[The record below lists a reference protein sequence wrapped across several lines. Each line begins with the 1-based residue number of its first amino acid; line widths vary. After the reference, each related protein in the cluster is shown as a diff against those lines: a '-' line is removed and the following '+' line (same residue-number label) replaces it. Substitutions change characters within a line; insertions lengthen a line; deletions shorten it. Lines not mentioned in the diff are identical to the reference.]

1 MARLSIGVER
11 LGAEGFR
18 LELGGKDGAP
28 NIVGLAPG
36 GGIRGRY
43 EQDDEVIGLRSI
55 RADTLV
61 LSEFGWSLSG
71 GRIEVGAPSRLREVE
86 IDATIARGN
95 KQPKFVGS
103 IRAGQVE
110 ATLDLALGN
119 VKIHSASV
127 TIQGFE
133 LSAGDDGKVAIRLGH
148 VTAGSVK
155 AVLEAIELVATS
167 VSAPGSVTI
176 DSSGIRFDA
185 LDVGQI
191 QARLP
196 DLAALRKPPPEG
208 TPDAPKEKR
217 GIPELPF
224 LSMLS
229 GQLNLDVIPDVTL
242 PIIGTRRAK
251 HQFRVPIDN
260 GVVGIKK
267 LESSLSTLESMVIDF
282 EVEDGKLVLE
292 KDIPLVPF
300 DNTPLV
306 YWPLDRDAQALA
318 NDKRV
323 AIATL
328 MRPKLPESAR
338 KTAAEDRKK
347 KGKAIDLKK
356 IDVADIDISLRCGGP
371 SEMPIAGGRMRMGS
385 KDHAAIGELTITGG
399 LTYAPGDPV
408 PGEIKV
414 AGKKL
419 RLGLDAIGLGTRTLS
434 AVDVG
439 IETLDTVTVGFAGVR
454 PSNVGAMATGI
465 RLLGVH
471 LAGHRKIR

>member
-28 NIVGLAPG
+28 NVVGLAPG

-43 EQDDEVIGLRSI
+43 EQDEEVIGLRSI

-61 LSEFGWSLSG
+61 LSEFGWSLSA
-71 GRIEVGAPSRLREVE
+71 GRIEVSAPSRLREVE
-86 IDATIARGN
+86 IDATIARGD

-110 ATLDLALGN
+110 ATLNLALGN
-119 VKIHSASV
+119 VDIHGASV

-133 LSAGDDGKVAIRLGH
+133 LAAGEDGKVAIRLGH

-167 VSAPGSVTI
+167 VSTPGSVTI

-185 LDVGQI
+185 LEVGQL

-196 DLAALRKPPPEG
+196 DLAALRKTPPDDP
-208 TPDAPKEKR
+208 TDAPPKGNR

-224 LSMLS
+224 LAMLS

-251 HQFRVPIDN
+251 HQFRIPIER

-292 KDIPLVPF
+292 KDLPLVPF

-328 MRPKLPESAR
+328 LRPKLPESAR
-338 KTAAEDRKK
+338 KTAAEDKKK

-371 SEMPIAGGRMRMGS
+371 TEMPVAGGRMRLGS
-385 KDHAAIGELTITGG
+385 KDHAAIGELTIQGG
-399 LTYAPGDPV
+399 VTYAPNDPV
-408 PGEIKV
+408 PGELRV
-414 AGKKL
+414 AGKQL
-419 RLGLDAIGLGTRTLS
+419 RLGLDAIGLGTRALS

-439 IETLDTVTVGFAGVR
+439 IETLDTITVGFAGVR
-454 PSNVGAMATGI
+454 PSNATAMATGI

-471 LAGHRKIR
+471 LGPKPT

>member
-18 LELGGKDGAP
+18 LELGGKDDNP
-28 NIVGLAPG
+28 NVVGLAPG
-36 GGIRGRY
+36 GGIRGHY

-61 LSEFGWSLSG
+61 LSEFGWSLTA
-71 GRIEVGAPSRLREVE
+71 GRIEVAAPTRLRDVE
-86 IDATIARGN
+86 IDATIARGD

-110 ATLDLALGN
+110 ATLNLALGN
-119 VKIHSASV
+119 AKIHGAAV

-133 LSAGDDGKVAIRLGH
+133 LAAGADGKVAVRLGH

-167 VSAPGSVTI
+167 VSAPGAVTI
-176 DSSGIRFDA
+176 DPSGIRLDA

-196 DLAALRKPPPEG
+196 DLAALRKQPPEQPT
-208 TPDAPKEKR
+208 TPTKR
-217 GIPELPF
+217 GIPELP
-224 LSMLS
+224 LLAHLS
-229 GQLNLDVIPDVTL
+229 GQLDLDVIPDVTL

-251 HQFRVPIDN
+251 HEFRIPIQN
-260 GVVGIKK
+260 GVIGIEQ
-267 LESSLSTLESMVIDF
+267 LESSLSTLENMVIDF

-306 YWPLDRDAQALA
+306 FWSLDRDAQALA

-328 MRPKLPESAR
+328 MKPELPESA
-338 KTAAEDRKK
+338 KKSADEDRKK

-356 IDVADIDISLRCGGP
+356 IDVANVDISLRCGGP
-371 SEMPIAGGRMRMGS
+371 SELAVGGGRVRLGS
-385 KDHAAIGELTITGG
+385 SDHAAIGELKITGG
-399 LTYAPGDPV
+399 ITYAPNDPV
-408 PGEIKV
+408 PGEV
-414 AGKKL
+414 TVSGKQL
-419 RLGLDAIGLGTRTLS
+419 RLGLDALGLGTRTLS

-439 IETLDTVTVGFAGVR
+439 LETIDAINVGFAGVR
-454 PSNVGAMATGI
+454 PSTVNAMASGI
-465 RLLGVH
+465 RLVGIHLGP
-471 LAGHRKIR
+471 KPTST

>member
-61 LSEFGWSLSG
+61 LSEFGWSLSA
-71 GRIEVGAPSRLREVE
+71 GRIEVAAPTRLREVE

-95 KQPKFVGS
+95 RQPKFVGS

-110 ATLDLALGN
+110 ATLDLTLGSA
-119 VKIHSASV
+119 KIHGASV

-133 LSAGDDGKVAIRLGH
+133 LSAGEDGKVAIRLGH

-155 AVLEAIELVATS
+155 AILEAIELVATS
-167 VSAPGSVTI
+167 VSTPGSVTI
-176 DSSGIRFDA
+176 DPSGIRFDA
-185 LDVGQI
+185 LEVGQI
-191 QARLP
+191 LARLP
-196 DLAALRKPPPEG
+196 DLAALRRTPPEG
-208 TPDAPKEKR
+208 TPEPAPKEKR

-224 LSMLS
+224 LAMLS
-229 GQLNLDVIPDVTL
+229 GQFNLDVIPDVTL

-251 HQFRVPIDN
+251 HQFRIPIDK
-260 GVVGIKK
+260 GVIGIKQ
-267 LESSLSTLESMVIDF
+267 LESSLSTLENMVLDF

-306 YWPLDRDAQALA
+306 FWPLDRDAQALA

-328 MRPKLPESAR
+328 MRPELPESAR
-338 KTAAEDRKK
+338 KSAEEDRKK

-371 SEMPIAGGRMRMGS
+371 SEMTVAGGRMRLGS
-385 KDHAAIGELTITGG
+385 KDHAAVGELNITGG
-399 LTYAPGDPV
+399 VTYAPGDPV
-408 PGEIKV
+408 PGEVKV
-414 AGKKL
+414 AGKQL
-419 RLGLDAIGLGTRTLS
+419 RVGLEAIGLGARALS
-434 AVDVG
+434 AVEVG
-439 IETLDTVTVGFAGVR
+439 IETLDTITVGFAGVR

-471 LAGHRKIR
+471 LGPKPG

>member
-28 NIVGLAPG
+28 NVVGLAPG

-43 EQDDEVIGLRSI
+43 EQDDETIGLRSI

-61 LSEFGWSLSG
+61 LSEFGWSLSA
-71 GRIEVGAPSRLREVE
+71 GRIEVAAPTRLKDVE
-86 IDATIARGN
+86 IDATIARGDR
-95 KQPKFVGS
+95 QPKFVGA

-110 ATLDLALGN
+110 ATLDLTLGSA
-119 VKIHSASV
+119 KIHGAAV

-133 LSAGDDGKVAIRLGH
+133 LSAREDGKVAIRLGH
-148 VTAGSVK
+148 ITAGSVK
-155 AVLEAIELVATS
+155 AVLEAIELIATH
-167 VSAPGSVTI
+167 VSAPGAVTI
-176 DSSGIRFDA
+176 DPSGIRLDA
-185 LDVGQI
+185 LDIGQV

-196 DLAALRKPPPEG
+196 DLGALSKAPTEQPA
-208 TPDAPKEKR
+208 APKPKR
-217 GIPELPF
+217 SVPELPF

-229 GQLNLDVIPDVTL
+229 GLFNVDVIPDVTL

-251 HQFRVPIDN
+251 HEFRIPIAK
-260 GVVGIKK
+260 GVIGIRQ
-267 LESSLSTLESMVIDF
+267 LESSLSTLENMVLDF

-328 MRPKLPESAR
+328 LRPELPEAAR
-338 KTAAEDRKK
+338 KSADEDRKK

-356 IDVADIDISLRCGGP
+356 IDIANIDISLRCGGP
-371 SEMPIAGGRMRMGS
+371 SEMPVAGGRLRLGS
-385 KDHAAIGELTITGG
+385 KDHPAVGELMITGG
-399 LTYAPGDPV
+399 VTYAPGDPV
-408 PGEIKV
+408 PGAVKV
-414 AGKKL
+414 TGKKL
-419 RLGLDAIGLGTRTLS
+419 RVGLDSLALGSRVLS
-434 AVDVG
+434 AVDIG
-439 IETLDTVTVGFAGVR
+439 LETVDAIDVGFAGVR
-454 PSNVGAMATGI
+454 PSSVNAMATGI

-471 LAGHRKIR
+471 LGPKPAAT